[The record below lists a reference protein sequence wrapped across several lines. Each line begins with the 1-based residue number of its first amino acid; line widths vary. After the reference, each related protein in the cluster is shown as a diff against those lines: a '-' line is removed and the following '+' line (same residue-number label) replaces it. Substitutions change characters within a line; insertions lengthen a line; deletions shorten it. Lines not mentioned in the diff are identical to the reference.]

1 MIADYDSSLIVQL
14 LIIIVSALLEN
25 IDQIFINSY
34 SNVIVNVT
42 QLKVSNNLVGG
53 QWQIFNIMYYV
64 YE

>member
-1 MIADYDSSLIVQL
+1 MIADCDSSLIVQS

-25 IDQIFINSY
+25 IYQIFINSY

>member
-1 MIADYDSSLIVQL
+1 MIANCDSSLIVQL

-42 QLKVSNNLVGG
+42 QLKVSSNLVGG
-53 QWQIFNIMYYV
+53 QW
-64 YE
+64 

>member
-1 MIADYDSSLIVQL
+1 MIVDCDSSLIVQL

-25 IDQIFINSY
+25 IDQIFINCY
-34 SNVIVNVT
+34 SNVIFNVT
-42 QLKVSNNLVGG
+42 QLKVSSNLVGG

>member
-1 MIADYDSSLIVQL
+1 MIADCDSSLIVQL

-34 SNVIVNVT
+34 SNDIVNVT